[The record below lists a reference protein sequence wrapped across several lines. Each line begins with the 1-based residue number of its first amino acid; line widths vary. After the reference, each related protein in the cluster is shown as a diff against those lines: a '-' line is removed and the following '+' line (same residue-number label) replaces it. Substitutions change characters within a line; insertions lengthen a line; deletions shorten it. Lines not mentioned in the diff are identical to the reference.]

1 VKGEIWLKKKV
12 VKTGDILLYYPSN
25 LIWEAVVV
33 GEILEDGIQDKEY
46 CHVAIALNDREKI
59 EADGH
64 AVVINP
70 IDYKERFD
78 VYTVSEDRD
87 AIHKALTSVQ
97 KYLGQGYDWLEIIDQ
112 ALRDLSHG
120 LLHLPKH
127 LIMQSEA
134 HRKICSTLAAVYLK
148 ELGIEVK
155 ELPSPED
162 IYLAITR
169 KHKKKAG
176 SSKNENNNTQQQVSA
191 TAENNTT
198 EVKTDDTQ
206 QLKQNQ
212 SEETQ
217 TIEGIKTEQNQ
228 ESDQVTTNEVNTDEQ
243 NSSVTSDENKE

>member
-1 VKGEIWLKKKV
+1 VKGEIWLEKKV

-134 HRKICSTLAAVYLK
+134 HRKICSTLAAIYLK

-162 IYLAITR
+162 IYLAIVSHLT
-169 KHKKKAG
+169 KTAI
-176 SSKNENNNTQQQVSA
+176 EN
-191 TAENNTT
+191 TAEAGKAIG
-198 EVKTDDTQ
+198 ES
-206 QLKQNQ
+206 LKKVLENIQ
-212 SEETQ
+212 SEKDE
-217 TIEGIKTEQNQ
+217 EKTGQAEENQMEQNQ
-228 ESDQVTTNEVNTDEQ
+228 VKQDQEPSEITQ
-243 NSSVTSDENKE
+243 NSVSVNEESSPITSDNNKNKE